1 MNNKILLSRK
11 EINSFYVDEL
21 QGDDDYLFA
30 VVIAVTQ
37 SLLKNKFKQK
47 EFSEF
52 QEKEDSKIRLG
63 SEVVL
68 SGTIAAVSE
77 IYNNYLLKDGGKDLL
92 IKKYQGEIVGNVFIK
107 ELSINARRTLRK
119 FQEKSKTRQ
128 ISENV
133 YKRLKDE
140 VLSDGD
146 YVIQTSANNKS
157 GNKFGQIESNDK
169 IVLVRNSCNTEDIY
183 STPQLAV
190 DSITLWFGTNRAI
203 ETKELKKALTRSI
216 CSNNKFIILGDFIE
230 MINNKIGAWIVNNP
244 IDIDSLIFEQEDKE
258 NTEISESRI
267 FSTNIPAE
275 DIKNFNVDEETWNF
289 WNNLSEEKRKI
300 LFLITNKDDEVLNLT
315 IDKQLDF
322 TKLQK
327 SRYYELRKQ
336 VKEEYKNLLANSDK
350 QEMLHKVRTL
360 SLIVNKYYENI
371 K

>member
-1 MNNKILLSRK
+1 LNNKILLSRR
-11 EINSFYVDEL
+11 EIHSFYVDEL
-21 QGDDDYLFA
+21 EGDDDYLYA
-30 VVIAVTQ
+30 VVTAVAQT
-37 SLLKNKFKQK
+37 LLKNKFKQK

-52 QEKEDSKIRLG
+52 QEKEDSKVRLG
-63 SEVVL
+63 NEVVL

-77 IYNNYLLKDGGKDLL
+77 IYNNYLLKDGGKELL
-92 IKKYQGEIVGNVFIK
+92 IKKYQGEVVGSVFIK
-107 ELSINARRTLRK
+107 ELTINARRTLRK
-119 FQEKSKTRQ
+119 YQEKSKTRQ

-133 YKRLKDE
+133 YKRLKNE

-146 YVIQTSANNKS
+146 YAIQTSANNK
-157 GNKFGQIESNDK
+157 GGDKYGQIQLNDK
-169 IVLVRNSCNTEDIY
+169 IVLVRNSCNKEDIY

-216 CSNNKFIILGDFIE
+216 CSNNKFIILGNFVE
-230 MINNKIGAWIVNNP
+230 MINSKIGAWIVNNP

-258 NTEISESRI
+258 GTELSESRI
-267 FSTNIPAE
+267 FYPNIPAE
-275 DIKNFNVDEETWNF
+275 NIKNFDVDEETWNF
-289 WNNLSEEKRKI
+289 WNNLNEEKRKI

-315 IDKQLDF
+315 IDKKLDF

-327 SRYYELRKQ
+327 SRYYELTKQ
-336 VKEEYKNLLANSDK
+336 VKEEYKNALANSDK
-350 QEMLHKVRTL
+350 HEMLHKVRTL

>member
-1 MNNKILLSRK
+1 
-11 EINSFYVDEL
+11 
-21 QGDDDYLFA
+21 
-30 VVIAVTQ
+30 
-37 SLLKNKFKQK
+37 
-47 EFSEF
+47 
-52 QEKEDSKIRLG
+52 
-63 SEVVL
+63 
-68 SGTIAAVSE
+68 
-77 IYNNYLLKDGGKDLL
+77 YLLKDGGKDLL

-258 NTEISESRI
+258 NTEISESPK

-289 WNNLSEEKRKI
+289 WNNLSDEKRKI

-315 IDKQLDF
+315 
-322 TKLQK
+322 
-327 SRYYELRKQ
+327 
-336 VKEEYKNLLANSDK
+336 
-350 QEMLHKVRTL
+350 
-360 SLIVNKYYENI
+360 
-371 K
+371 